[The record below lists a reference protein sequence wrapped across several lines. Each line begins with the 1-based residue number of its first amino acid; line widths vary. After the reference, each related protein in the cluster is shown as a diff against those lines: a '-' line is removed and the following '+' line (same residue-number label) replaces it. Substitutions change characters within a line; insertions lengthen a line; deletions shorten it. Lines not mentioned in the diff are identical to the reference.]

1 MPRKITDR
9 TRIKIRKCWAGK
21 YEWVRLCDGA
31 VIMEAEKDV
40 YEHDPLAWVIT
51 FYSYSPMVEG
61 WITNDN
67 EVTYTLREAKDVAA
81 VWAKALIATNDFGY
95 SATPREY

>member
-9 TRIKIRKCWAGK
+9 TRIKIRKYSAGM

-31 VIMEAEKDV
+31 VIMQAERGV
-40 YEHDPLAWVIT
+40 MEHDPKAWLIT
-51 FYSYSPMVEG
+51 FYSYSPMIGG

-67 EVTYTLREAKDVAA
+67 EVTYTLREAKPIAA
-81 VWAKALIATNDFGY
+81 GWAVSLIATNDLGY
-95 SATPREY
+95 STTREY